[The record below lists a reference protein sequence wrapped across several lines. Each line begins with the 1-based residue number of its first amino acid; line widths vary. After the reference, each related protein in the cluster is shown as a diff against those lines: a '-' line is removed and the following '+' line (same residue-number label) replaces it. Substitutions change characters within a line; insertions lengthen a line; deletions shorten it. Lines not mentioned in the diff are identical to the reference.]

1 MKIID
6 ISEHQGIIEWE
17 KVKPNIDGVIVRAGY
32 GSKGTPDKRFTYNVS
47 ECNRLGIPCGAY
59 WFSYATTPAEAEAEA
74 RALLKAVKPYRI
86 ELPLAFDFEYDSVK
100 NAKNRGVN
108 VTKELGTSLV
118 YAFCET
124 IEAGG
129 YWCINYANPDFLS
142 HYYAPEVPQRFGLW
156 LAKWPGG
163 SPDVTKK
170 PRPDVQMWQ
179 WGGSPIPGITPGKDV
194 DTNESYIDFAKLI
207 RESKLNH
214 LDNHPSNSAAP
225 LDSLEWC
232 KANGIAPN
240 NVTASTP
247 VTWGDL
253 ANVLHK
259 PD

>member
-1 MKIID
+1 MKIVD
-6 ISEHQGIIEWE
+6 VSQWQ
-17 KVKPNIDGVIVRAGY
+17 GVIDWETAKPHIAGAILRAGY
-32 GSKGTPDKRFTYNVS
+32 GSKGNADAQFQRNAA
-47 ECNRLGIPCGAY
+47 ECNRLAIPCGAY

-74 RALLKAVKPYRI
+74 KHLLEAVKPYKM

-100 NAKNRGVN
+100 NAKSRGVN
-108 VTKELGTSLV
+108 VTKELATSLV

-129 YWCINYANPDFLS
+129 YWCINYANPDFLTR
-142 HYYAPEVPQRFGLW
+142 YYAPDVPQRFGLW
-156 LAKWPGG
+156 LAQWPGG
-163 SPDVTKK
+163 TPDVSRK
-170 PRPDVQMWQ
+170 PRPDVQIWQ

-194 DTNESYIDFAKLI
+194 DTNESYMDFAKLI

-214 LDNHPSNSAAP
+214 LDEQPGTSTAP
-225 LDSLEWC
+225 DSSLDWC
-232 KANGIAPN
+232 KARGIAPA

-259 PD
+259 TD